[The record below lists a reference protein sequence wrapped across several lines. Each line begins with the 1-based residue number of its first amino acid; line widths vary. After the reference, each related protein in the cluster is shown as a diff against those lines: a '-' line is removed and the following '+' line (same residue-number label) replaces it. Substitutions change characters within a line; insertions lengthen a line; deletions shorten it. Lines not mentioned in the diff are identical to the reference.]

1 MVTNLQ
7 KILLENVKNPIEI
20 QKLNLTNA
28 FNSWKGETEQVDDVL
43 LIGIKI

>member
-1 MVTNLQ
+1 MINNLQ
-7 KILLENVKNPIEI
+7 KLLLQNVEQSMDL
-20 QKLNLTNA
+20 QKQHLTEA